1 MPVRNFRKNA
11 PDWIIL
17 FLNVYYSQGKVC
29 IEVKLKENRKFYI
42 FFCVRDF
49 STIPV
54 GC

>member
-29 IEVKLKENRKFYI
+29 IEVNQKKTGSFI
-42 FFCVRDF
+42 FFFV
-49 STIPV
+49 SVTLVPYP
-54 GC
+54 